1 MENKRLYTIYS
12 KNWKDPISGIIESSS
27 NYWVL
32 IKRIPNDYILDGFA
46 FIQKCHI
53 ESYKR
58 TEEDRFKEK
67 ILIAK
72 GIMDIP
78 VPEFSISNRLD
89 LLNRLNA
96 LQCVVEI
103 QTDLESSFFIGKL
116 EEVKTS
122 IFRWKSMDNRGK
134 WENDLRQLRVRDIVS
149 INVNTDYV
157 TSLVAYNQSL

>member
-1 MENKRLYTIYS
+1 MENKRLYTIYI

-122 IFRWKSMDNRGK
+122 IFRWNQWIIEENGK
-134 WENDLRQLRVRDIVS
+134 MIF
-149 INVNTDYV
+149 VNCELEILFLLT
-157 TSLVAYNQSL
+157 

>member
-1 MENKRLYTIYS
+1 MENKRLYTIYI

-134 WENDLRQLRVRDIVS
+134 WLLSLRAKKKRMNLSIFGENL
-149 INVNTDYV
+149 N
-157 TSLVAYNQSL
+157 NQNPS

>member
-1 MENKRLYTIYS
+1 MENKRLYTIYI

-72 GIMDIP
+72 GLWTYQ
-78 VPEFSISNRLD
+78 SQNSLY
-89 LLNRLNA
+89 L
-96 LQCVVEI
+96 
-103 QTDLESSFFIGKL
+103 IGW
-116 EEVKTS
+116 
-122 IFRWKSMDNRGK
+122 IFC
-134 WENDLRQLRVRDIVS
+134 I
-149 INVNTDYV
+149 I
-157 TSLVAYNQSL
+157 

>member
-1 MENKRLYTIYS
+1 MENKRLYTIYI

-103 QTDLESSFFIGKL
+103 QTELESSFFIGKL

-122 IFRWKSMDNRGK
+122 IFSM
-134 WENDLRQLRVRDIVS
+134 E
-149 INVNTDYV
+149 ING
-157 TSLVAYNQSL
+157 

>member
-1 MENKRLYTIYS
+1 MENKRLYTIYI

-67 ILIAK
+67 STRQKVSIQSK
-72 GIMDIP
+72 GI
-78 VPEFSISNRLD
+78 SNEKEGHLRKV
-89 LLNRLNA
+89 R
-96 LQCVVEI
+96 
-103 QTDLESSFFIGKL
+103 K
-116 EEVKTS
+116 
-122 IFRWKSMDNRGK
+122 KSGDDDSKGFN
-134 WENDLRQLRVRDIVS
+134 I
-149 INVNTDYV
+149 Y
-157 TSLVAYNQSL
+157 Y

>member
-1 MENKRLYTIYS
+1 MIKVFIL
-12 KNWKDPISGIIESSS
+12 WKIKDYILFILKTGRIHIGNNRIIFQLLGI
-27 NYWVL
+27 N
-32 IKRIPNDYILDGFA
+32 KRIPNDYILDGFA

-103 QTDLESSFFIGKL
+103 QTDLESSFLL
-116 EEVKTS
+116 ES
-122 IFRWKSMDNRGK
+122 
-134 WENDLRQLRVRDIVS
+134 
-149 INVNTDYV
+149 
-157 TSLVAYNQSL
+157 

>member
-1 MENKRLYTIYS
+1 MENKRLYTIYI

-116 EEVKTS
+116 EEVH
-122 IFRWKSMDNRGK
+122 FSM
-134 WENDLRQLRVRDIVS
+134 E
-149 INVNTDYV
+149 ING
-157 TSLVAYNQSL
+157 

>member
-1 MENKRLYTIYS
+1 MIKVFIL
-12 KNWKDPISGIIESSS
+12 WKIKDYI
-27 NYWVL
+27 YWVL

-116 EEVKTS
+116 EEVKT
-122 IFRWKSMDNRGK
+122 FF
-134 WENDLRQLRVRDIVS
+134 
-149 INVNTDYV
+149 VNCELEILFLLT
-157 TSLVAYNQSL
+157 

>member
-1 MENKRLYTIYS
+1 MENKRLYTIYI

-116 EEVKTS
+116 
-122 IFRWKSMDNRGK
+122 IILPLF
-134 WENDLRQLRVRDIVS
+134 
-149 INVNTDYV
+149 
-157 TSLVAYNQSL
+157 

>member
-1 MENKRLYTIYS
+1 MENKRLYTIYI

-134 WENDLRQLRVRDIVS
+134 WENDLRQLGVRDIVS

>member
-1 MENKRLYTIYS
+1 MENKRLYTIYI

-32 IKRIPNDYILDGFA
+32 IKR
-46 FIQKCHI
+46 
-53 ESYKR
+53 
-58 TEEDRFKEK
+58 
-67 ILIAK
+67 
-72 GIMDIP
+72 IP

>member
-1 MENKRLYTIYS
+1 MENKRLYTIYI

-134 WENDLRQLRVRDIVS
+134 WKMIF
-149 INVNTDYV
+149 VNCELEILFLLT
-157 TSLVAYNQSL
+157 

>member
-1 MENKRLYTIYS
+1 MENKRLYTIYI

-122 IFRWKSMDNRGK
+122 IFDGNQWIIEENGK
-134 WENDLRQLRVRDIVS
+134 MIF
-149 INVNTDYV
+149 VNCELEILFLLT
-157 TSLVAYNQSL
+157 

>member
-1 MENKRLYTIYS
+1 MSAIRA
-12 KNWKDPISGIIESSS
+12 SGLSFNTE
-27 NYWVL
+27 L
-32 IKRIPNDYILDGFA
+32 LPQIPLEVFTGKA
-46 FIQKCHI
+46 
-53 ESYKR
+53 
-58 TEEDRFKEK
+58 
-67 ILIAK
+67 
-72 GIMDIP
+72 P

-103 QTDLESSFFIGKL
+103 QTDLESSFFIGKI

>member
-1 MENKRLYTIYS
+1 MENKRLYTIYI

-103 QTDLESSFFIGKL
+103 QTDLESSFFI
-116 EEVKTS
+116 
-122 IFRWKSMDNRGK
+122 
-134 WENDLRQLRVRDIVS
+134 
-149 INVNTDYV
+149 
-157 TSLVAYNQSL
+157 

>member
-1 MENKRLYTIYS
+1 MENKRLYTIYI

-72 GIMDIP
+72 GVMDIP

-103 QTDLESSFFIGKL
+103 QTDLESSFFIGNKFNL
-116 EEVKTS
+116 SK
-122 IFRWKSMDNRGK
+122 
-134 WENDLRQLRVRDIVS
+134 IVY
-149 INVNTDYV
+149 IMI
-157 TSLVAYNQSL
+157 